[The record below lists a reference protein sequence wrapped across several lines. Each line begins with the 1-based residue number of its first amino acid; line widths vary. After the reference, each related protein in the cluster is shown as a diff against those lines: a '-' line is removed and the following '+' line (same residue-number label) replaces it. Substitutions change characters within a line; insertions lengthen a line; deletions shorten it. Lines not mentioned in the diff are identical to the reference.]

1 MYTKR
6 EDIRR
11 SFTWYIVRGEE
22 HLRMGSWEDAMELS
36 KTSET
41 PCSVMSEQFYKQ
53 CYEKRTPH
61 VNEP

>member
-11 SFTWYIVRGEE
+11 SFTWYVVRGKE

-41 PCSVMSEQFYKQ
+41 ACSVMSEQFYKQ
-53 CYEKRTPH
+53 CYEKGTSH

>member
-11 SFTWYIVRGEE
+11 SFTWYVVRGKE
-22 HLRMGSWEDAMELS
+22 HLRMGSWEDAMELA

-41 PCSVMSEQFYKQ
+41 VL
-53 CYEKRTPH
+53 
-61 VNEP
+61 

>member
-11 SFTWYIVRGEE
+11 SFTWYVVRGKE

-41 PCSVMSEQFYKQ
+41 ACSVMSEQFYKQ